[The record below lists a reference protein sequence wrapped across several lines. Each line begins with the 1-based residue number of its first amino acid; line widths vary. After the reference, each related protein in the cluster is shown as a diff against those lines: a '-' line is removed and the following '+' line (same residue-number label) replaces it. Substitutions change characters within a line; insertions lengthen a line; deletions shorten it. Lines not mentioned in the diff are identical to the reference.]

1 MPPKSL
7 STLTATKHP
16 VNACAMPITTAQ
28 NAPLTALT
36 ARVRIKELVLLREHV
51 FVRAL
56 ITAVHATYIVSIH

>member
-1 MPPKSL
+1 VPPKSL

-51 FVRAL
+51 FVRY
-56 ITAVHATYIVSIH
+56 ATTQIHKPILLTC

>member
-1 MPPKSL
+1 
-7 STLTATKHP
+7 
-16 VNACAMPITTAQ
+16 MPITTAQ